1 MVLNQLILSVDYSR
15 VKESLN
21 KMTELVEYIVEH
33 LIPDGEYVIENR
45 DGEKGPEIVI
55 IVAKHDIGKI
65 IGKKGR
71 IAKSIRTLVKAAN
84 GDNPVHYNI
93 IIEEQPEQNEE

>member
-1 MVLNQLILSVDYSR
+1 
-15 VKESLN
+15 
-21 KMTELVEYIVEH
+21 MTELVEYIVEH

-65 IGKKGR
+65 IGK
-71 IAKSIRTLVKAAN
+71 T
-84 GDNPVHYNI
+84 
-93 IIEEQPEQNEE
+93 

>member
-1 MVLNQLILSVDYSR
+1 
-15 VKESLN
+15 
-21 KMTELVEYIVEH
+21 MTELVEYIVEH

-93 IIEEQPEQNEE
+93 IIEEQPEAPEING